1 MIRRIL
7 LSAAVLTM
15 LGAPAF
21 AQDRCSAPLAPV
33 VPDGKTATVA
43 QLSQAAKEV
52 VGFIKASDDYQT
64 CLLAAIAEQDKLAKD
79 PKNPADPAVKKALE
93 AKGDAN
99 QKEKERVGGDYNRS
113 AAAYKAAHP
122 S

>member
-1 MIRRIL
+1 MTRGIL
-7 LSAAVLTM
+7 LGAAAFAM
-15 LGAPAF
+15 LAAPAF
-21 AQDRCSAPLAPV
+21 AQDRCSSPLAPV

-52 VGFIKASDDYQT
+52 VAFIKASDEYQT
-64 CLLAAIAEQDKLAKD
+64 CLLAAIAEQDKLSKD
-79 PKNPADPAVKKALE
+79 PKNPPDPAIKKALE

-122 S
+122 K

>member
-1 MIRRIL
+1 MSRRIV
-7 LSAAVLTM
+7 LSAAAFAILA
-15 LGAPAF
+15 APAF

-33 VPDGKTATVA
+33 VPDGKAASVT

-79 PKNPADPAVKKALE
+79 PKNPPDPAIKKALE

-99 QKEKERVGGDYNRS
+99 QAEKVRVGTAYNAA

-122 S
+122 K